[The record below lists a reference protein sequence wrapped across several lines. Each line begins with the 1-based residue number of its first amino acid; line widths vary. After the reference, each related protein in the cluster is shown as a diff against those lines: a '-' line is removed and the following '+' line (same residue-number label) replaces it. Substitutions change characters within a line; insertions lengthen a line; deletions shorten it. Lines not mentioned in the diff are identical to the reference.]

1 MLISTVLRAVQTPL
15 NGFFRKMDTLLH
27 RGTKL
32 RPVRQFLTSFLHCIL
47 RHFRHARRR
56 SVSRWNSGSNFWEKT
71 FRFVCTSLLSS
82 ITISEFCFDVPAPNH
97 IRFLVS
103 SEQQTEWQNICWRVD
118 FRFEWPSPNE
128 GGFLCILHHWWAF
141 ECTFISHNCF
151 SLDVCVH
158 ALRKIFFCKIKR
170 KHFWNKARKNK
181 KNIYTHYAMATSIDP
196 HSNS

>member
-15 NGFFRKMDTLLH
+15 NGFFRKIDTLLH

-32 RPVRQFLTSFLHCIL
+32 RPVRQFLTSLLHCIL
-47 RHFRHARRR
+47 RHFRHARWR
-56 SVSRWNSGSNFWEKT
+56 SVSRWNSGSIFWEKT

-128 GGFLCILHHWWAF
+128 GGFLCILHKQWAWNVF
-141 ECTFISHNCF
+141 LFHLMLFFFTWC
-151 SLDVCVH
+151 
-158 ALRKIFFCKIKR
+158 LR
-170 KHFWNKARKNK
+170 A
-181 KNIYTHYAMATSIDP
+181 S
-196 HSNS
+196 S